1 MKQKTGPSRLVWL
14 LGFSLVLSSGSFA
27 QTAGKISGMVRDAGT
42 GEALAGANVLVTGTG
57 LGAVTDLQGEFY
69 ILNVPPGAYTVEA
82 RMIGYAPVRAEKI
95 RVSVNRTV
103 PLEFR
108 MTAAALA
115 GEAVTVRADKVVLKK
130 DQTSSIRN
138 ISSEDIGKLPA
149 ENIETV
155 VAMQPGVVGRH
166 FRGGRSNEVTYLID
180 GVSVTDA
187 YSHEARTSDVNPE
200 IVEEVEVITGTF
212 NAEYGDAMSGVVN
225 VVTKE
230 GGNRFT
236 GNASFQAGNYLTPH
250 TDIFKGQKN
259 GDLDHIEDL
268 KASVSGPIWKDRVSF
283 VANGRSVR
291 DLGVLNAV
299 QLFRVTDYSDFT
311 SQNRG
316 EWIFNH
322 TGDSSQVPLN
332 GYKNNSAYGKLTFKL
347 SSAVK
352 AAAALNWNEG
362 EGRSYDH
369 SFHFNPDGLPTW
381 HNRTTMGLFNLNHL
395 LSKSAFYDLRLS
407 YSDYWTGNFLYEN
420 PLDSR
425 YVHDQ
430 YLRNNGPWFYTGGQG
445 KDHFNL
451 NEEKLNFKWD
461 LTWQAGKRHSL
472 KLGLDYTGIR
482 LNQRW
487 FSIRNAFEGSG
498 VENDYID
505 DALTG
510 GRIYLYY
517 QPVIHTN
524 ESVYTDTY
532 ITKPVLGAAYLQDKM
547 EFDMMVVNL
556 GLRFDYFDPKTVYPS
571 NYRNPAN
578 QIFSNDPDRISV
590 YREVDP
596 KLQLSPRLGLSYSLG
611 GTALLRFAY
620 GHFLQLPPLTYYY
633 QNDGFRLAAWDYGTR
648 TGNARLDPQ
657 KTIQYEVGLFQQ
669 VTPAISFE
677 VAVWYKDIYDLVTAT
692 VYTTYNQTRYGV
704 YTNKEYGNA
713 RGLEVK
719 SEWRQGN
726 LNAGLNYTFG
736 YTRGVADNPESSFN
750 RAGSEKDP
758 VNKLIP
764 LNWDQRHTLNV
775 YGGYNA
781 PGYGATMLLYVNSG
795 QPYTWSPVPQNPIS
809 ALNLFPNN
817 QVRPTRIS
825 ADLTA
830 FWRIARLGPAEVK
843 IILFAYNL
851 FDRLNEEWVN
861 SNTGRAYTAV
871 VQETDILGHRS
882 LFSTYEDVYHNPA
895 MYSSPRQVK
904 LGLGITF

>member
-1 MKQKTGPSRLVWL
+1 MNRKTGPSHRIWL
-14 LGFSLVLSSGSFA
+14 LGLLTILSAGGLA
-27 QTAGKISGMVRDAGT
+27 QTAGKISGTVRDAAG
-42 GEALAGANVLVTGTG
+42 GGPLAGANVLITGTG

-69 ILNVPPGAYTVEA
+69 ILNVPPGAYTIEA
-82 RMIGYAPVRAEKI
+82 RMIGYTPVRAEKI

-103 PLEFR
+103 PLDFR
-108 MTAAALA
+108 MPATTLA

-180 GVSVTDA
+180 GVSVTDS
-187 YSHEARTSDVNPE
+187 YSHETRTSDVNPE

-236 GNASFQAGNYLTPH
+236 GSASAQTGNYLTPH
-250 TDIFKGQKN
+250 TDIFEGQKN
-259 GDLDHIEDL
+259 GDFDHITDF
-268 KASVSGPIWKDRVSF
+268 KASLSGPVWKDRVSF
-283 VANGRSVR
+283 VVNARRAR

-299 QLFRVTDYSDFT
+299 RMFRVGDFSDFT
-311 SQNRG
+311 PQNRAD
-316 EWIFNH
+316 WIYTH
-322 TGDSSQVPLN
+322 TGDSSRVPLGGYEN
-332 GYKNNSAYGKLTFKL
+332 GSAFGKLNFKL

-352 AAAALNWNEG
+352 AAAAVNWNSG
-362 EGRSYDH
+362 EGKSYDH
-369 SFHFNPDGLPTW
+369 SYKFNPDGLPSW
-381 HNRTTMGLFNLNHL
+381 HNRTTMGFFNLNHL
-395 LSKSAFYDLRLS
+395 LSKSAFYDLRIS
-407 YSDYWTGNFLYEN
+407 YSDYWTGNYVYKN

-425 YVHDQ
+425 YVHDE
-430 YLRNNGPWFYTGGQG
+430 YSRSNGFSTGGQS

-451 NEEKLNFKWD
+451 YEKKLNFKWD
-461 LTWQAGKRHSL
+461 MTWQAARRHSI
-472 KLGLDYTGIR
+472 KAGFDYTAVN
-482 LNQRW
+482 LNQQW
-487 FSIRNAFEGSG
+487 NSIRNAFEGSG
-498 VENDYID
+498 VENDFIED
-505 DALTG
+505 GMTG
-510 GRIYLYY
+510 GRIYLNYR
-517 QPVIHTN
+517 PVVHSN
-524 ESVYTDTY
+524 ESVYTDEY
-532 ITKPVLGAAYLQDKM
+532 LKKPVLGAAYLQDKM
-547 EFDMMVVNL
+547 EYDMMVVNI
-556 GLRFDYFDPKTVYPS
+556 GLRFDYFNPRTTYPT

-578 QIFSNDPDRISV
+578 QIFSEDADRLSV
-590 YREVDP
+590 FGKADP

-633 QNDGFRLAAWDYGTR
+633 QNDGFRVAAWNYGTR

-669 VTPAISFE
+669 ITPAVSLE

-704 YTNKEYGNA
+704 YSNKEYGNA

-719 SEWRQGN
+719 SEWREGS
-726 LNAGLNYTFG
+726 LSAGLNYTFG
-736 YTRGVADNPESSFN
+736 YTRGVADNPESSFS

-775 YGGYNA
+775 FAGYNT
-781 PGYGATMLLYVNSG
+781 GRIGATMLLYVNSG

-817 QVRPTRIS
+817 QTRPTRIS

-830 FWRIARLGPAEVK
+830 FWQFAKIGRAGFRLN
-843 IILFAYNL
+843 LFAYNL

-871 VQETDILGHRS
+871 IQETDILGHRS
-882 LFSTYEDVYHNPA
+882 TFSTFEDLVHNPA
-895 MYSSPRQVK
+895 MYSSPRQIK